1 MHVFKMSLVKNY
13 ITINKSRLNEVVAMY
28 QGLYK
33 PCDEFLDKND
43 QLTVINS
50 LHLKNFF
57 LFPILFDISKNQYDF
72 LKKKI
77 LYYKRTK
84 ICSIKIKSFFT

>member
-1 MHVFKMSLVKNY
+1 
-13 ITINKSRLNEVVAMY
+13 MY

-50 LHLKNFF
+50 LHFKKIFSHF
-57 LFPILFDISKNQYDF
+57 QYCSIFQKNQYDF
-72 LKKKI
+72 LKRKKKLTCI
-77 LYYKRTK
+77 
-84 ICSIKIKSFFT
+84 IKEQKSVL